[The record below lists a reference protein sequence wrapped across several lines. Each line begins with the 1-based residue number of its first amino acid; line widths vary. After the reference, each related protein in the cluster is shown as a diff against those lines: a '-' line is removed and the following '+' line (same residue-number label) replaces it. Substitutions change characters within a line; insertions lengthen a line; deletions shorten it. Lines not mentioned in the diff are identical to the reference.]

1 MRIPACLV
9 VGCALVAPAI
19 AQFSVVT
26 PAGYAAAEG
35 NANNAFPWSRGAA
48 STRIQFVV
56 DSTHFTSQG
65 VVSPILISQLRYRAD
80 AAAATT
86 TWAGGSWPN
95 VRIDMATCP
104 VDFLGV
110 SATFASNVGPDLTTV
125 HNGTVT
131 VAGGV
136 GNGTG
141 IPGPWYITIP
151 LSTPFVY
158 DPTTGSDLTVDI
170 YQDGAGW
177 TGTSRAAD
185 HVSSTGTP
193 APLGSRIYNTSTTA
207 LTATT
212 GTVGLNYAA
221 VTEFTY
227 VPAAGLFPSFTAS
240 PRTVPSGAP
249 VQFTDQSFSSAPG
262 GIAARLWDLDGDGAI
277 DSTATNPTF
286 TYATGGYYNVSLTV
300 IDSQNPPQTLTRP
313 QYIGVNL
320 ASANFTTSANA
331 LTVVFTDTSLN
342 ATSWAWDFQN
352 DGVVDSTVP
361 NPTFTY
367 PGPGA
372 YSCKLT
378 VANAYSSDSRIVNLS
393 LGIIPLPPFGSTFT
407 STTTRGYWFQTPTR
421 FSVVSMQ
428 VPDESNFGLQN
439 VALYRLAGAP
449 PVFSATAIG
458 GLEFVATLRPSATP
472 VPCTVSFDAGEFV
485 GVLGA
490 CGDATT
496 ARNSY
501 GTPTG
506 PYASSVLG
514 QPTTLTRMGTQ
525 FNLVATNGANA
536 YFQEPTGTLSR
547 VFLDVTG
554 AVGLQYGAGTPSP
567 YAAAPAIKTT
577 GLPILGQTAQI
588 TLTTADSLAVGI
600 LAAGFG
606 RAALPTPLGTLL
618 VNGIATTDVV
628 SGGALLTPGNYT
640 YSFAIP
646 NNPALNGFGPLNW
659 QAACI
664 VLPTGEFALSNATE
678 WWLAN

>member
-19 AQFSVVT
+19 AQTTLVT

-35 NANNAFPWSRGAA
+35 GTNNAFPWNRGTS

-65 VVSPILISQLRYRAD
+65 VVSPINISQLRYRAD
-80 AAAATT
+80 AATATT
-86 TWAGGSWPN
+86 TWAGGTWPN
-95 VRIDMATCP
+95 VRIDMASCP
-104 VDFLGV
+104 VNYLNV
-110 SATFASNVGPDLTTV
+110 STTFASNLGPDLATV
-125 HNGTVT
+125 HNGPVT
-131 VAGGV
+131 VVGGA

-151 LSTPFVY
+151 LTTPFFY
-158 DPTTGSDLTVDI
+158 DPTTGVDLTVDI
-170 YQDGAGW
+170 YQDGTGW

-185 HVSSTGTP
+185 HVTSTGNP
-193 APLGSRIYNTSTTA
+193 PPLGRRVYNTSTTA
-207 LTATT
+207 LTAPT
-212 GTVGLNYAA
+212 GTVGLNYGI

-227 VPAAGLFPSFTAS
+227 TPAAGLFPAFTAS
-240 PRTVPSGAP
+240 PPSVAAGAP
-249 VQFTDQSFSSAPG
+249 VQFTDQSYSSAPG
-262 GIAARLWDLDGDGAI
+262 GVLARIWDLDGDGVS
-277 DSTATNPTF
+277 DSTAANPTF
-286 TYATGGYYNVSLTV
+286 QYAVGGYYNVSLTV
-300 IDSQNPPQTLTRP
+300 IDGQNQPQTLTKP
-313 QYIGVNL
+313 AFIGVDL
-320 ASANFTTSANA
+320 ASANFTANVA
-331 LTVVFTDTSLN
+331 GLAVQFTDASLN

-352 DGVVDSTVP
+352 DGVVDSTSP
-361 NPTFTY
+361 NPSFTY
-367 PGPGA
+367 PAQGA
-372 YSCKLT
+372 YDCKLT
-378 VANAYSSDSRIVNLS
+378 VTNAYSTNTRIAT
-393 LGIIPLPPFGSTFT
+393 LGIGIVPLPPFGSTFT
-407 STTTRGYWFQTPTR
+407 STATRGYWFQTPTR

-428 VPDESNFGLQN
+428 VPDETNFGRQN

-449 PVFSATAIG
+449 PLFSATATG
-458 GLEFVATLRPSATP
+458 GLEFVSTLQPSATP
-472 VPCTVSFDAGEFV
+472 VPCAVSFDAGEFV

-501 GTPTG
+501 GTPAG
-506 PYASSVLG
+506 PFASSVLG

-525 FNLVATNGANA
+525 FNLVATNGVNG
-536 YFQEPTGTLSR
+536 YFQEPTGALSR
-547 VFLDVTG
+547 VFLGVTG
-554 AVGLQYGAGTPSP
+554 AVGLQYGTGTPSP
-567 YAAAPAIKTT
+567 YAAAPTIKTT
-577 GLPILGQTAQI
+577 ALPILGQTAQI
-588 TLTTADSLAVGI
+588 TLTTNDSLAIGI